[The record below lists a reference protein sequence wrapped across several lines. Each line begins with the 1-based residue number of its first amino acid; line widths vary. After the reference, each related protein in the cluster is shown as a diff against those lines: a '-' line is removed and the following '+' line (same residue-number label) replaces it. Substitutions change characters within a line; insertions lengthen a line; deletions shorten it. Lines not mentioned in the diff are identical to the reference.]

1 MANTK
6 TPISIDGVEYNF
18 EDMTEQQQMLVNH
31 LVDLDRKLGSA
42 RFNVDQ
48 LQVGRD
54 AFMSMLKQALETP
67 VEAPVVE
74 ETKPTE

>member
-6 TPISIDGVEYNF
+6 TPISIDGVEYQF
-18 EDMTEQQQMLVNH
+18 EDMTEKQQVLVNH
-31 LVDLDRKLGSA
+31 IADLDRKLASA

-54 AFMSMLKQALETP
+54 AFFAMLKAELP
-67 VEAPVVE
+67 KE
-74 ETKPTE
+74 ENAG

>member
-18 EDMTEQQQMLVNH
+18 EDMTEQQQVLVNH
-31 LVDLDRKLGSA
+31 VADLDRKLGSA

-67 VEAPVVE
+67 VEAQAV